1 MGLVRIDTT
10 SMWAVVPV
18 ARRLGAQ
25 PAQGMWSWGLSA
37 GKSSPTPKIPQTTI
51 CSVLA

>member
-37 GKSSPTPKIPQTTI
+37 GKSSPTPKIPQVTI
-51 CSVLA
+51 RSVLA